1 MRRGLIVNWRRLFK
15 IGLISLVGLTVAIQA
30 VPYGRAHDNPPVRSE
45 PQWDSPVTRDLVVR
59 ACFDCHSNETIWP
72 WYANIAPI
80 SWLTTRDVDEGRDE
94 LNFSEWGSGEQE
106 TDDLVESVLDGEMP
120 PFYYG
125 WDHSSARLS
134 EAETPQLIEGLRATF
149 GSG

>member
-1 MRRGLIVNWRRLFK
+1 MNWRRLFK

-94 LNFSEWGSGEQE
+94 LNFSEWGSGEQRPTIWWSRSSMVRCRPFT
-106 TDDLVESVLDGEMP
+106 TDGP
-120 PFYYG
+120 
-125 WDHSSARLS
+125 
-134 EAETPQLIEGLRATF
+134 TPRHA
-149 GSG
+149 

>member
-1 MRRGLIVNWRRLFK
+1 MTMDWRRWFKRGLVVV
-15 IGLISLVGLTVAIQA
+15 VGLAVVIQA

-45 PQWDSPVTRDLVVR
+45 PQWDSPVTRDLVVS
-59 ACFDCHSNETIWP
+59 ACFDYHSNETIWP

-94 LNFSEWGSGEQE
+94 LNFSDWGRGEE
-106 TDDLVESVLDGEMP
+106 EADELVESVLDGEMP

-125 WDHSSARLS
+125 WAHSSARLS
-134 EAETPQLIEGLRATF
+134 EAETQQLIQGLRATF

>member
-1 MRRGLIVNWRRLFK
+1 MNWRRLLK
-15 IGLISLVGLTVAIQA
+15 IGLISLVGLAVVIQA
-30 VPYGRAHDNPPVRSE
+30 IPYGRAHDNPPVLAE
-45 PQWDSPVTRDLVVR
+45 PQWDSPTTRDLVVG
-59 ACFDCHSNETIWP
+59 ACYDCHSNETEWP
-72 WYANIAPI
+72 WYTNIAPV

-106 TDDLVESVLDGEMP
+106 TDDLVESVRDGEMP

-125 WDHSSARLS
+125 WAHSSARLS
-134 EAETPQLIEGLRATF
+134 DAETQQLIEGLRATF